1 MMRKVARA
9 IGRVAIRK
17 RYAWRGVGKETLP
30 LQFSCGSARERARPD
45 RHGMKF
51 RLESRGTGQ
60 GRFLDVSLDWSAA
73 AHLQEN
79 GYGYQQRHDTDYQF
93 H

>member
-1 MMRKVARA
+1 MKV
-9 IGRVAIRK
+9 
-17 RYAWRGVGKETLP
+17 
-30 LQFSCGSARERARPD
+30 
-45 RHGMKF
+45 
-51 RLESRGTGQ
+51 RLGSRGSGQ
-60 GRFLDVSLDWSAA
+60 GRFLDVSLDRSAA